1 MRILLGFKSKTFDVG
16 FDFEAWNGLLGVSFD
31 YFNRLRT
38 GRFARRTGDL
48 PTVVGASAP
57 RENLDS
63 DRQFGMELELTH
75 RNKIGQVAYNLKGIA
90 TVTRQKYLTASEKG
104 PWANSYDRW
113 RNDNLT
119 NRYQGVQFGYTSAG
133 RYTSWNDIWS
143 YPGTRN
149 VTFCRVTTNMKTGMV
164 TVRLT
169 VRTNIRLPLT
179 RLHGCSSV

>member
-1 MRILLGFKSKTFDVG
+1 MLGDDGDLNYDWAMGYTYPATSGNISNGDYNGYSPGYIFGGKFISAVSPMALPNENITWFKSKTFDVG

-48 PTVVGASAP
+48 PTVVGAVS

-119 NRYQGVQFGYTSAG
+119 NRYQGVQFG
-133 RYTSWNDIWS
+133 
-143 YPGTRN
+143 
-149 VTFCRVTTNMKTGMV
+149 
-164 TVRLT
+164 
-169 VRTNIRLPLT
+169 
-179 RLHGCSSV
+179 